1 MTKDRLTRIVF
12 FVIVAL
18 AILSAFF
25 DTEAA
30 APTETDPVATESI
43 VSTVDGN

>member
-1 MTKDRLTRIVF
+1 MTKDKLTRVVF

-25 DTEAA
+25 DSETA
-30 APTETDPVATESI
+30 APTETVPTATESI
-43 VSTVDGN
+43 VSTVDGT

>member
-1 MTKDRLTRIVF
+1 MTKDKLTRIVF

-18 AILSAFF
+18 SILSALF
-25 DTEAA
+25 DSETA
-30 APTETDPVATESI
+30 APTETTPVVTEAI

>member
-1 MTKDRLTRIVF
+1 MNKDRLTRIVF

-25 DTEAA
+25 DSEAA
-30 APTETDPVATESI
+30 EPIETAPTVTESI
-43 VSTVDGN
+43 ISTVDGT